1 MPYSLDGLSVSMDYL
16 GHGVTWNYAV
26 KEGNFSPRA
35 ISINGKA
42 VQFTYEENKY
52 RPGGAVIPAEQ
63 FLSMLDRQENIV
75 DTRL

>member
-1 MPYSLDGLSVSMDYL
+1 L

-35 ISINGKA
+35 VSINGKA

-52 RPGGAVIPAEQ
+52 RLGGAVISAEQ

-75 DTRL
+75 DIRL